1 MKKLCF
7 VILALFISL
16 VAFANTEDFDYVND
30 GQQISYNSY
39 NNLWTIGGINDDDI
53 ILYKKFYDGAGSY
66 SQYLDSED
74 KIVFTLTTSLEFVK
88 DGVLYAINNDEFKY
102 YRIVYNGQD
111 FEEIPLSYGEIQ
123 ELFPDADII
132 SLTLVDDDNKMWVH
146 KPIGQKKK
154 ILFINDSDK
163 FFHKLTPKCIKAQDE
178 KIKGLVTISRYGI
191 YNFTHFGERDGKL
204 TIYVR

>member
-16 VAFANTEDFDYVND
+16 VTFANTEDFDYVND

-123 ELFPDADII
+123 ELFPDADIV
-132 SLTLVDDDNKMWVH
+132 SLALIDDDNKIS
-146 KPIGQKKK
+146 IG
-154 ILFINDSDK
+154 LSVCP
-163 FFHKLTPKCIKAQDE
+163 LS
-178 KIKGLVTISRYGI
+178 LVLSRHSAGGQGG
-191 YNFTHFGERDGKL
+191 NRH
-204 TIYVR
+204 